1 MDGWS
6 LVIADGEIL
15 AVAGPP
21 GFGGTT
27 LARLVA
33 GVVRPSSG
41 TVLINGVDVI
51 DIPAARLPVGL
62 VPAGGGLLPHLTVE
76 ENVTY
81 GARLLG
87 RPNAVIRHRLD
98 AVADRLELL
107 PSLGL
112 LPHEISPGQRFRA
125 ALARAAMRS
134 PQVLVVDATAG
145 AEGVVGLRQLIERA
159 VAAPTLSVLVCTN
172 RPDVIDQADRVI
184 VRRRAGTGPSGSIA
198 TLREAPPD
206 LDTARLVLRDPVIEL
221 AGVVRD
227 SRVDFAGMQIAVSQ
241 PLRDGQ
247 RVIVVT
253 SDALELG
260 LPDQG
265 VPAKIVATDRA
276 GAAMRVLVEPTSFQ
290 GVRWL
295 ARSAEVD
302 RSRPR
307 DRVGVN
313 VIAERV
319 FVFEAEDPHNLL
331 WAPPPELNP

>member
-1 MDGWS
+1 MRRSLQLRDVAVGGWTRRRVRQPPPAMDGWS

-21 GFGGTT
+21 GFGGTN

-125 ALARAAMRS
+125 ALARAA
-134 PQVLVVDATAG
+134 T
-145 AEGVVGLRQLIERA
+145 I
-159 VAAPTLSVLVCTN
+159 
-172 RPDVIDQADRVI
+172 
-184 VRRRAGTGPSGSIA
+184 
-198 TLREAPPD
+198 
-206 LDTARLVLRDPVIEL
+206 RL
-221 AGVVRD
+221 
-227 SRVDFAGMQIAVSQ
+227 
-241 PLRDGQ
+241 
-247 RVIVVT
+247 
-253 SDALELG
+253 
-260 LPDQG
+260 
-265 VPAKIVATDRA
+265 
-276 GAAMRVLVEPTSFQ
+276 
-290 GVRWL
+290 
-295 ARSAEVD
+295 
-302 RSRPR
+302 RSR
-307 DRVGVN
+307 
-313 VIAERV
+313 
-319 FVFEAEDPHNLL
+319 FL
-331 WAPPPELNP
+331 